1 MLDTI
6 VLTLSK
12 GMYFINE
19 PDRFEPSAKFIMDDT
34 SSMGS
39 RGYIPAKQN
48 PTRRELENG
57 YYKPRLTLTNRFNHT
72 GRREATLK
80 IELSLPKLLYKN
92 NFDELSDTDFDTLT
106 NLLRLRLKEMGV
118 MVFTRVLENA
128 PVSAVHYSKNIP
140 LTDGT
145 TPHYLI
151 SQIKEANIK
160 LSLDINQTDYRN
172 DGHSFKWHSNSY
184 EIAFYDKIKDLE
196 MAKKSEKR
204 SIENDN
210 ALQLNLFDSFQE
222 RNRLEI
228 LRIEVRLNKRQ
239 KIGQL
244 FKTLGIKA
252 DLTYKNL
259 FSQAIAQQ
267 VLLHYLNE
275 LESKRL
281 PLFDY
286 KPSSPKSLLADLIIR
301 NPKLG
306 LKRTIQLYGLKQ
318 VFDTMTP
325 RELRTMF
332 NGYSQRTWYRLISDA
347 KKVNLPPTI
356 SPLGIVRQHLNSF
369 QPLKLVDFQAIM
381 LNYDKYN

>member
-6 VLTLSK
+6 KLLLSK
-12 GMYFINE
+12 DMFWVAEKTYFQKETQN
-19 PDRFEPSAKFIMDDT
+19 AL
-34 SSMGS
+34 
-39 RGYIPAKQN
+39 RGYFTLVQN
-48 PTRRELENG
+48 PTKTELLNG
-57 YYKPRLTLTNRFNHT
+57 IYKPRLTMTKRFNTT
-72 GRREATLK
+72 GRQEATLS
-80 IELSLPKLLYKN
+80 IEFSAPKLLYGN
-92 NFDELSDTDFDTLT
+92 NFDELTDTDFPLVISKLEEVLKTMGIRVFHK
-106 NLLRLRLKEMGV
+106 LLLS
-118 MVFTRVLENA
+118 A

-151 SQIKEANIK
+151 SKIKEANIK

-184 EIAFYDKIKDLE
+184 EVAFYDKIKDLE
-196 MAKKSEKR
+196 TAKTSEKR
-204 SIENDN
+204 AIENDN

-222 RNRLEI
+222 RKRLEI
-228 LRIEVRLNKRQ
+228 LRIEIRLNKRQ

-244 FKTLGIKA
+244 FRKLGINS
-252 DLTYKNL
+252 DLTFQNL
-259 FSQAIAQQ
+259 FSQDISQK
-267 VLLHYLNE
+267 VLLHYLDE
-275 LESKRL
+275 IESKRL

-332 NGYSQRTWYRLISDA
+332 SGYSQRTWYRLISDA

-356 SPLGIVRQHLNSF
+356 SPLGIVRPHLNSF
-369 QPLKLVDFQAIM
+369 QPLKFVDFQGIM
-381 LNYDKYN
+381 LNNDKYN

>member
-6 VLTLSK
+6 KLLLSK
-12 GMYFINE
+12 DMFWVTDKTYFQKETQN
-19 PDRFEPSAKFIMDDT
+19 AL
-34 SSMGS
+34 
-39 RGYIPAKQN
+39 RGYFTLVQN
-48 PTRRELENG
+48 PTKTELING
-57 YYKPRLTLTNRFNHT
+57 IYKPRLTMTKRFNTT
-72 GRREATLK
+72 GRQEATLS
-80 IELSLPKLLYKN
+80 IEFSAPKLLYGN
-92 NFDELSDTDFDTLT
+92 NFDELTDNDFPLVVDKLEEILKTMGIRVFHK
-106 NLLRLRLKEMGV
+106 LLLS
-118 MVFTRVLENA
+118 A

-151 SQIKEANIK
+151 SKIKEANIK

-184 EIAFYDKIKDLE
+184 EVAFYDKIKDLE

-204 SIENDN
+204 AIENDN
-210 ALQLNLFDSFQE
+210 ALQLNLFDTFRE
-222 RNRLEI
+222 RKRLEI

-244 FKTLGIKA
+244 FRSVGINS
-252 DLTYKNL
+252 DLTFKNL
-259 FSQAIAQQ
+259 FSQAISQR
-267 VLLHYLNE
+267 VLLHYLEE
-275 LESKRL
+275 LESQRL

-286 KPSSPKSLLADLIIR
+286 KPSSPKSLLADLVIR

-325 RELRTMF
+325 RELRAMF
-332 NGYSQRTWYRLISDA
+332 NSYSQRTWYRLISDA

-356 SPLGIVRQHLNSF
+356 SPLGIVHQHLDSF
-369 QPLKLVDFQAIM
+369 QPLKLVDFQGIM
-381 LNYDKYN
+381 LNNDKYNQYGRR

>member
-6 VLTLSK
+6 KLLLSK
-12 GMYFINE
+12 DMFWVTDKTYFQKETQN
-19 PDRFEPSAKFIMDDT
+19 AL
-34 SSMGS
+34 
-39 RGYIPAKQN
+39 RGYFTLVQN
-48 PTRRELENG
+48 PTKTELING
-57 YYKPRLTLTNRFNHT
+57 VYKPRLTMTKRFNTT
-72 GRREATLK
+72 GRQEATLS
-80 IELSLPKLLYKN
+80 IEFSVPKLLFGN
-92 NFDELSDTDFDTLT
+92 NFDELTDNDFPLVVGKLEEVLKTMGIRVFHK
-106 NLLRLRLKEMGV
+106 LLLS
-118 MVFTRVLENA
+118 A

-151 SQIKEANIK
+151 SKIKEANIK

-184 EIAFYDKIKDLE
+184 EVAFYDKIKDLE

-204 SIENDN
+204 AIESDN
-210 ALQLNLFDSFQE
+210 ALQLSLFDSFQA
-222 RNRLEI
+222 RKRLEI

-244 FKTLGIKA
+244 FRTVGINS
-252 DLTYKNL
+252 DITFQNL
-259 FSQAIAQQ
+259 FSQDISQK
-267 VLLHYLNE
+267 VLLHYLDE

-286 KPSSPKSLLADLIIR
+286 KPSNPKSLLADLVIR

-347 KKVNLPPTI
+347 KKINLPPTI
-356 SPLGIVRQHLNSF
+356 RPLNVVRQHLNSF
-369 QPLKLVDFQAIM
+369 QPLKLVDFQGIM
-381 LNYDKYN
+381 LNNDKYNYYDR

>member
-6 VLTLSK
+6 KLLLSK
-12 GMYFINE
+12 DMFWVTDKTYFQKETQN
-19 PDRFEPSAKFIMDDT
+19 AL
-34 SSMGS
+34 
-39 RGYIPAKQN
+39 RGYFTLVQN
-48 PTRRELENG
+48 PTKTELING
-57 YYKPRLTLTNRFNHT
+57 IYKPRLTMTKRFNTT
-72 GRREATLK
+72 GRQEATLS
-80 IELSLPKLLYKN
+80 IEFSAPKLLFGN
-92 NFDELSDTDFDTLT
+92 NFDELTDDSFPLVIDKLEEV
-106 NLLRLRLKEMGV
+106 LKTMGV
-118 MVFTRVLENA
+118 RVFHKLLLSA

-151 SQIKEANIK
+151 SKIKEANIK

-184 EIAFYDKIKDLE
+184 EVAFYDKIKDLE

-204 SIENDN
+204 AIENDS
-210 ALQLNLFDSFQE
+210 ALQLSLFDSFQA
-222 RNRLEI
+222 RKRLEI

-244 FKTLGIKA
+244 FHTLGINS
-252 DLTYKNL
+252 DLTFQNL
-259 FSQAIAQQ
+259 FSQDISQK
-267 VLLHYLNE
+267 VLLHYLEE
-275 LESKRL
+275 LEDKRL

-301 NPKLG
+301 NPRLG

-356 SPLGIVRQHLNSF
+356 SPLDIVRQHLNSF
-369 QPLKLVDFQAIM
+369 QPLKLVDFQGIM
-381 LNYDKYN
+381 LNNDKYN

>member
-6 VLTLSK
+6 KLLLSK
-12 GMYFINE
+12 DMFWVTDKTYFQKETQN
-19 PDRFEPSAKFIMDDT
+19 AL
-34 SSMGS
+34 
-39 RGYIPAKQN
+39 RGYFTLVQN
-48 PTRRELENG
+48 PTKTELING
-57 YYKPRLTLTNRFNHT
+57 IYKPRLTMTKRFNTT
-72 GRREATLK
+72 GRQEATLS
-80 IELSLPKLLYKN
+80 IEFSAPKLLFGN
-92 NFDELSDTDFDTLT
+92 NFDELTDDSFPLVIDKLEEVLKTMGIRVFHK
-106 NLLRLRLKEMGV
+106 LLLS
-118 MVFTRVLENA
+118 A

-151 SQIKEANIK
+151 SKIKEANIK

-184 EIAFYDKIKDLE
+184 EVAFYDKIKDLE

-204 SIENDN
+204 AIENDST
-210 ALQLNLFDSFQE
+210 LQLSLFDSFQA
-222 RNRLEI
+222 RKRLEI

-244 FKTLGIKA
+244 FRTLGINS
-252 DLTYKNL
+252 DLTFQNL
-259 FSQAIAQQ
+259 FSQDISQK
-267 VLLHYLNE
+267 VLLHYFDE

-286 KPSSPKSLLADLIIR
+286 KPSNPKTLLADLIIR

-318 VFDTMTP
+318 VFDTMPP

-347 KKVNLPPTI
+347 KKINLPPTI
-356 SPLGIVRQHLNSF
+356 SPLNVVRQHLNSF
-369 QPLKLVDFQAIM
+369 QPLKLVDFQGIM
-381 LNYDKYN
+381 LNNDKYN

>member
-6 VLTLSK
+6 KLLLSK
-12 GMYFINE
+12 DMFWVTDKTYFQKETQN
-19 PDRFEPSAKFIMDDT
+19 AL
-34 SSMGS
+34 
-39 RGYIPAKQN
+39 RGYFTLVQN
-48 PTRRELENG
+48 PTKTELING
-57 YYKPRLTLTNRFNHT
+57 IYKPRLTMTKRFNTT
-72 GRREATLK
+72 GRQEATLS
-80 IELSLPKLLYKN
+80 IEFSAPKLLFGN
-92 NFDELSDTDFDTLT
+92 NFDELTDDSFPLVIDKLEEVLKTMGIRVFHK
-106 NLLRLRLKEMGV
+106 LLLS
-118 MVFTRVLENA
+118 A

-151 SQIKEANIK
+151 SKIKEANIK

-184 EIAFYDKIKDLE
+184 EVAFYDKIKDLE

-204 SIENDN
+204 AIESDN
-210 ALQLNLFDSFQE
+210 ALQLSLFDSFQA
-222 RNRLEI
+222 RKRLEI

-244 FKTLGIKA
+244 FRTVGINS
-252 DLTYKNL
+252 DITFQNL
-259 FSQAIAQQ
+259 FSQDISQK
-267 VLLHYLNE
+267 VLLHYLDE

-286 KPSSPKSLLADLIIR
+286 KPSNPKSLLADLVIR

-347 KKVNLPPTI
+347 KKINLPPTI
-356 SPLGIVRQHLNSF
+356 RPLNVVRQHLNSF
-369 QPLKLVDFQAIM
+369 QPLKLVDFQGIM
-381 LNYDKYN
+381 LNNDKYNYYDR

>member
-12 GMYFINE
+12 GMYIISE
-19 PDRFEPSAKFIMDDT
+19 PDRFEPSAKLILDEN
-34 SSMGS
+34 SSLGG

-48 PTRRELENG
+48 PTKRELQNG
-57 YYKPRLTLTNRFNHT
+57 FYKPRLTLTNRYNHT

-80 IELSLPKLLYKN
+80 IELSLPKLLFSN
-92 NFDELSDTDFDTLT
+92 NFDELSDNNFDAVTS
-106 NLLRLRLKEMGV
+106 LLRLRLKDMGI
-118 MVFTRVLENA
+118 MVFTKVLENA
-128 PVSAVHYSKNIP
+128 PVSAIHYSKNIP

-151 SQIKEANIK
+151 SKIKEANIN
-160 LSLDINQTDYRN
+160 LSLDVNQTDYRN

-184 EIAFYDKIKDLE
+184 EVAFYDKIKDLE
-196 MAKKSEKR
+196 MARKSEKR
-204 SIENDN
+204 AIENDN

-222 RNRLEI
+222 RKRIEV

-244 FKTLGIKA
+244 FRTLGIKS

-259 FSQAIAQQ
+259 FSQSVSQQ
-267 VLLHYLNE
+267 VLLHYLDE

-286 KPSSPKSLLADLIIR
+286 KPNSPKTLLADLIIK
-301 NPKLG
+301 NPNFG
-306 LKRTIQLYGLKQ
+306 LKRTLQLYGLKQ

-332 NGYSQRTWYRLISDA
+332 NGYSQRSWYRLISDA
-347 KKVNLPPTI
+347 KKVNLPTSV
-356 SPLGIVRQHLNSF
+356 SPLGIIRDNLTNF
-369 QPLKLVDFQAIM
+369 IPLKLVDFQGIM
-381 LNYDKYN
+381 LNNDKYN

>member
-1 MLDTI
+1 MFWVTDKT
-6 VLTLSK
+6 
-12 GMYFINE
+12 YFQKETQN
-19 PDRFEPSAKFIMDDT
+19 AL
-34 SSMGS
+34 
-39 RGYIPAKQN
+39 RGYFTLVQN
-48 PTRRELENG
+48 PTKTELING
-57 YYKPRLTLTNRFNHT
+57 VYKPRLTMTKRFNTT
-72 GRREATLK
+72 GRQEATLS
-80 IELSLPKLLYKN
+80 IEFSAPKLLFGN
-92 NFDELSDTDFDTLT
+92 NFDELTDNDFPLVIEKLEEVLKTMGIRVFHK
-106 NLLRLRLKEMGV
+106 LLLS
-118 MVFTRVLENA
+118 A

-151 SQIKEANIK
+151 SKIKEANIK

-184 EIAFYDKIKDLE
+184 EVAFYDKIKDLE

-204 SIENDN
+204 AIENDS
-210 ALQLNLFDSFQE
+210 ALQLSLFDSFQA
-222 RNRLEI
+222 RKRLEI

-244 FKTLGIKA
+244 FRTLGINS
-252 DLTYKNL
+252 DLTFRNL
-259 FSQAIAQQ
+259 FSQDISQR
-267 VLLHYLNE
+267 VLLHYLDE

-286 KPSSPKSLLADLIIR
+286 KPNSPKSLLADLVIR

-325 RELRTMF
+325 RELRTIF

-347 KKVNLPPTI
+347 KNVNLPPTI

-369 QPLKLVDFQAIM
+369 QPLKLVDFQGIM
-381 LNYDKYN
+381 LNNDKYN

>member
-6 VLTLSK
+6 KLLLSK
-12 GMYFINE
+12 DMFWVTDKTYFQKETQN
-19 PDRFEPSAKFIMDDT
+19 AL
-34 SSMGS
+34 
-39 RGYIPAKQN
+39 RGYFTLVQN
-48 PTRRELENG
+48 PTKTELING
-57 YYKPRLTLTNRFNHT
+57 IYKPRLTMTKRFNTT
-72 GRREATLK
+72 GRQEATLS
-80 IELSLPKLLYKN
+80 IEFSAPKLLFGN
-92 NFDELSDTDFDTLT
+92 NFDELTDDSFPLVIDKLEEVLKTMGIRVFHK
-106 NLLRLRLKEMGV
+106 LLLS
-118 MVFTRVLENA
+118 A

-151 SQIKEANIK
+151 SKIKEANIK

-184 EIAFYDKIKDLE
+184 EVAFYDKIKDLE

-204 SIENDN
+204 AIENDST
-210 ALQLNLFDSFQE
+210 LQLSLFDSFQA
-222 RNRLEI
+222 RKQLEI

-244 FKTLGIKA
+244 FRTLGINS
-252 DLTYKNL
+252 DLTFQNL
-259 FSQAIAQQ
+259 FSQDISQK
-267 VLLHYLNE
+267 VLLHYLDE
-275 LESKRL
+275 LEGKRL

-347 KKVNLPPTI
+347 KKINLPSTI
-356 SPLGIVRQHLNSF
+356 SPLNVVRQHLNSF
-369 QPLKLVDFQAIM
+369 QSLKLVDFQGIM
-381 LNYDKYN
+381 LNNDKYN

>member
-6 VLTLSK
+6 KLLLSK
-12 GMYFINE
+12 DMFWVTDKTYFQKETQN
-19 PDRFEPSAKFIMDDT
+19 AL
-34 SSMGS
+34 
-39 RGYIPAKQN
+39 RGYFTLVQN
-48 PTRRELENG
+48 PTKTELING
-57 YYKPRLTLTNRFNHT
+57 IYKPRLTMTKRFNTT
-72 GRREATLK
+72 GRQEATLS
-80 IELSLPKLLYKN
+80 IEFSAPKLLFGN
-92 NFDELSDTDFDTLT
+92 NFDELTDNDFPLVIDKLEEVLKTMGIRVFHK
-106 NLLRLRLKEMGV
+106 LLLS
-118 MVFTRVLENA
+118 A

-151 SQIKEANIK
+151 SKIKEANIK

-184 EIAFYDKIKDLE
+184 EVAFYDKIKDLE

-204 SIENDN
+204 AIENDST
-210 ALQLNLFDSFQE
+210 LQLSLFDSFQA
-222 RNRLEI
+222 RKRLEI

-244 FKTLGIKA
+244 FRMLGINS
-252 DLTYKNL
+252 DLTFQNL
-259 FSQAIAQQ
+259 FSQDISQK
-267 VLLHYLNE
+267 VLLHYLDE

-286 KPSSPKSLLADLIIR
+286 KPSSPKSLLADLVIR

-325 RELRTMF
+325 RELRTMS

-347 KKVNLPPTI
+347 KKINLPPTI
-356 SPLGIVRQHLNSF
+356 SPLNVVRQHLNSF
-369 QPLKLVDFQAIM
+369 QPLKLVDFQGIM
-381 LNYDKYN
+381 LNNDKYN

>member
-1 MLDTI
+1 MFWVTDKT
-6 VLTLSK
+6 
-12 GMYFINE
+12 YFQKETQN
-19 PDRFEPSAKFIMDDT
+19 AL
-34 SSMGS
+34 
-39 RGYIPAKQN
+39 RGYFTLVQN
-48 PTRRELENG
+48 PTKTELING
-57 YYKPRLTLTNRFNHT
+57 IYKPRLTMTKRFNTT
-72 GRREATLK
+72 GRQEATLS
-80 IELSLPKLLYKN
+80 IEFSAPKLLFGN
-92 NFDELSDTDFDTLT
+92 NFDELTDNDFPLVIDKLEEVLKTMGIRVFHK
-106 NLLRLRLKEMGV
+106 LLLS
-118 MVFTRVLENA
+118 A

-151 SQIKEANIK
+151 SKIKEANIK

-184 EIAFYDKIKDLE
+184 EVAFYDKIKDLE

-204 SIENDN
+204 AIENDST
-210 ALQLNLFDSFQE
+210 LQLSLFDSFQA
-222 RNRLEI
+222 RKRLEI

-244 FKTLGIKA
+244 FRMLGINS
-252 DLTYKNL
+252 DLTFQNL
-259 FSQAIAQQ
+259 FSQDISQK
-267 VLLHYLNE
+267 VLLHYLDE

-286 KPSSPKSLLADLIIR
+286 KPSSPKSLLADLVIR

-347 KKVNLPPTI
+347 KKINLPPTI
-356 SPLGIVRQHLNSF
+356 SPLNVVRQHLNSF
-369 QPLKLVDFQAIM
+369 QPLKLVDFQGIM
-381 LNYDKYN
+381 LNNDKYN